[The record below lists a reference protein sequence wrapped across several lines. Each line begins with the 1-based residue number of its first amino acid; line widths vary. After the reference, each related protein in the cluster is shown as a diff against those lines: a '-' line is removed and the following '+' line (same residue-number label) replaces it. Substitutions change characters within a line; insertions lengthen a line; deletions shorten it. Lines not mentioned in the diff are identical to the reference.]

1 MKREIFIPVAI
12 VLLVFVVFLAYR
24 VLSKR
29 SAWIVEKAGLKKVE
43 LKQEFEISSDEFGY
57 IADIQVDSRGRIY
70 ICDGMNN
77 TIHLYSGDGKFLR
90 KIGKAGEGPG
100 EFKMLTGIII
110 GENDTVYAIDDMLRR
125 ITIFAP
131 DKFDKPVAVIK
142 VQRPSNLSVYPTTP
156 IFLQKNGDFLLT
168 YREYYTTV
176 DYMKPKYMYLF
187 QVDRNGQTGQNPLL
201 KVPAPQILVFGEGGS
216 FSLIGIHFGE
226 KTILRSDS
234 KGNIYFAN
242 SSVLGINSLG
252 FDGEQKNLFSYEVD
266 KIKITK
272 KKWLKLFRGDE
283 NKYLRLNKSL
293 TPVPKFLPVIGD
305 FIVDSKGRFW
315 IVRDI
320 GKDDYDYIC
329 MVFDDK
335 GNKISQFDIPDNVSF
350 KLCSG
355 YYVYAVKKN
364 ELDVQSVVKYRVIEK

>member
-1 MKREIFIPVAI
+1 MRKKILISVAI
-12 VLLVFVVFLAYR
+12 VVFVFAVFLVYK

-29 SAWIVEKAGLKKVE
+29 DLGIEVGQKRME
-43 LKQEFEISSDEFGY
+43 LKQEIEISSDEFGY

-77 TIHLYSGDGKFLR
+77 TIHLYDGDGKFLG

-100 EFKMLTGIII
+100 EFKMLNGIII
-110 GENDTVYAIDDMLRR
+110 GENDTVYAIP
-125 ITIFAP
+125 F
-131 DKFDKPVAVIK
+131 
-142 VQRPSNLSVYPTTP
+142 
-156 IFLQKNGDFLLT
+156 FLQKNGDFLLT

-201 KVPAPQILVFGEGGS
+201 KVLAPQVLVFGEGRS
-216 FSLIGIHFGE
+216 FSLIGGIPFGE
-226 KTILRSDS
+226 KTIWRSDS

-283 NKYLRLNKSL
+283 NRYLKLNKSL

-320 GKDDYDYIC
+320 SKDDYDYIC

-335 GNKISQFDIPDNVSF
+335 GSKISQFDIPDNVSL

-355 YYVYAVKKN
+355 DYVYAVKKD

>member
-1 MKREIFIPVAI
+1 MKKKIFISVAI
-12 VLLVFVVFLAYR
+12 VFLVFAVFLVYK

-29 SAWIVEKAGLKKVE
+29 DLDIEVGRERME
-43 LKQEFEISSDEFGY
+43 LKQEVEISSDEFGY

-77 TIHLYSGDGKFLR
+77 IIHLYDGDGKSLR

-100 EFKMLTGIII
+100 EFKMLNGIII
-110 GENDTVYAIDDMLRR
+110 GENDTVYAIDSMLRR

-142 VQRPSNLSVYPTTP
+142 IQTPSNLSVYPTTP
-156 IFLQKNGDFLLT
+156 FFLQKNGDFLLT

-201 KVPAPQILVFGEGGS
+201 KVPAPQVLIFGEGGS
-216 FSLIGIHFGE
+216 FSLIGGIPFGE
-226 KTILRSDS
+226 KTIWRSDS

-252 FDGEQKNLFSYEVD
+252 FDGEQKNLFSYKVD

-283 NKYLRLNKSL
+283 NKYLKLNKSL

-335 GNKISQFDIPDNVSF
+335 GSKISQFDIPDNVSF

-355 YYVYAVKKN
+355 NYVYAVKKD